1 MEARR
6 SSYWPREQARDLV
19 GEIFRI
25 PQAAHASG
33 TGAATSSGEIAQEL
47 DRHDVIVR
55 ADVKGADLAGR
66 ASSRRCEGGPRVVR
80 LTVGDHHN
88 LRWLRYPARDQ
99 VEREVNGGAAFRLRQ
114 LQAPG
119 ARLD

>member
-6 SSYWPREQARDLV
+6 SSCWPREQASDLV

-25 PQAAHASG
+25 PQAAYASG
-33 TGAATSSGEIAQEL
+33 TGPATGPGEIAQER

-55 ADVKGADLAGR
+55 AYVKGADLAGR
-66 ASSRRCEGGPRVVR
+66 ASPRRCQGGLRVVR

-88 LRWLRYPARDQ
+88 LRGLRCPARDQ
-99 VEREVNGGAAFRLRQ
+99 VERQV
-114 LQAPG
+114 
-119 ARLD
+119 